1 MDRNDQGSTRKLV
14 TAGGNHVT
22 DHPNFLITENQ
33 EQAFMEHSI
42 LQWFVDESLLQNLLA
57 GQPTWILLL
66 IIVVCIVMLS
76 KGADWMVDGV
86 VDLAT
91 RTGMPK
97 IVIGATVVSLGT
109 TLPEAF
115 VSVMAAYMGN
125 PGLALGNGVGS
136 IIADT
141 GLIFG
146 LTCVLAAVPVNRY
159 ILNRTGWVQV
169 GSATLLVVIAVWML
183 FTAAEGEQP
192 MLGRPVGFFF
202 LALLVGYLY
211 ITYVWAKQGGNV
223 MVEDNGEAEEL
234 RGLAL
239 CWLMVTGGLI
249 LIILGARVLVPAASE
264 IALRFGVPED
274 VIAATM
280 VAFGTSLPELMTA
293 IAAVRK
299 GHPEITVGNIVGADV
314 LNILFVIGAAAAA
327 APLAIPDNFFHF
339 HFPAMLI
346 ILFSFRAFISMNTDG
361 MFKRWQG
368 VWLLSV
374 YVIYV
379 VLQYAL
385 NIEGAH

>member
-1 MDRNDQGSTRKLV
+1 
-14 TAGGNHVT
+14 
-22 DHPNFLITENQ
+22 
-33 EQAFMEHSI
+33 MEHSL
-42 LQWFVDESLLQNLLA
+42 LQWFADESLLKNLFA
-57 GQPTWILLL
+57 DQPAWMLLL

-76 KGADWMVDGV
+76 KGADWMIDGV

-146 LTCVLAAVPVNRY
+146 LTCLLAAVPVNRY

-169 GSATLLVVIAVWML
+169 GSAVLLVVIAVWAL
-183 FTAAEGEQP
+183 LTTAEGDQP

-202 LALLVGYLY
+202 LVLLVGYLY
-211 ITYVWAKQGGNV
+211 ITYVWSKQGG
-223 MVEDNGEAEEL
+223 DPTTADAGEAEEL

-239 CWLMVTGGLI
+239 CWLMVIGGLI

-314 LNILFVIGAAAAA
+314 LNTLFVIGAAAAA
-327 APLAIPDNFFHF
+327 APLAIPSGFYHF

-361 MFKRWQG
+361 TFKRWQG
-368 VWLLSV
+368 VWLLGV
-374 YVIYV
+374 YVVYV

>member
-1 MDRNDQGSTRKLV
+1 MN
-14 TAGGNHVT
+14 N
-22 DHPNFLITENQ
+22 
-33 EQAFMEHSI
+33 SI
-42 LQWFVDESLLQNLLA
+42 LQWIGDETLLQNLVA
-57 GQPTWILLL
+57 EQSTWVLLV
-66 IIVVCIVMLS
+66 IIAVCIAMLS
-76 KGADWMVDGV
+76 QGADWMIDGV

-91 RTGMPK
+91 RTGLPK

-146 LTCVLAAVPVNRY
+146 LTCILAAVPVNRF

-169 GSATLLVVIAVWML
+169 GSATLLVVIAVWVL
-183 FTAAEGEQP
+183 ITAPEGEEP
-192 MLGRPVGFFF
+192 MLGRMVGFFF
-202 LALLVGYLY
+202 LVLLVAYMY
-211 ITYVWAKQGGNV
+211 ITYVWAKQGGDV
-223 MVEDNGEAEEL
+223 MLDANDVNSEEL
-234 RGLAL
+234 RSLML
-239 CWLMVTGGLI
+239 CWLMVIGGLV

-264 IALRFGVPED
+264 IAIRFGVPDD

-314 LNILFVIGAAAAA
+314 LNTLFVIGAAAAA
-327 APLAIPDNFFHF
+327 APLAIPDNFYYF

-346 ILFSFRAFISMNTDG
+346 ILYSFRVFISINKDG
-361 MFKRWQG
+361 VFRRWQG
-368 VWLLSV
+368 VWLLGVYGV
-374 YVIYV
+374 YVF
-379 VLQYAL
+379 LQYAL
-385 NIEGAH
+385 NVGAAH

>member
-1 MDRNDQGSTRKLV
+1 MN
-14 TAGGNHVT
+14 N
-22 DHPNFLITENQ
+22 
-33 EQAFMEHSI
+33 SI
-42 LQWFVDESLLQNLLA
+42 LSWIGDETLIQGLVAEQS
-57 GQPTWILLL
+57 TWVLL
-66 IIVVCIVMLS
+66 IIIAVCIAMLS
-76 KGADWMVDGV
+76 MGADWMIDGV
-86 VDLAT
+86 VDLAE

-146 LTCVLAAVPVNRY
+146 LTCVLAAVPVNRF

-169 GSATLLVVIAVWML
+169 GAATLLVLISVGVYFIVD
-183 FTAAEGEQP
+183 GEPQ
-192 MLGRPVGFFF
+192 LDRWVGFLF
-202 LALLVGYLY
+202 LGLLVLYLY
-211 ITYVWAKQGGNV
+211 MTYVWSKQGTA
-223 MVEDNGEAEEL
+223 MLPDEDDGAQQV
-234 RGLAL
+234 
-239 CWLMVTGGLI
+239 LMSVGKSWVLIIGGLTLVI
-249 LIILGARVLVPAASE
+249 VGARILVPSASE
-264 IALRFGVPED
+264 IAMRFGVPED

-314 LNILFVIGAAAAA
+314 LNVLFVIGAAAAA
-327 APLAIPDNFFHF
+327 APLVIPMNFYYF

-346 ILFSFRAFISMNTDG
+346 ILFSFRVFISMNKEG
-361 MFKRWQG
+361 VFYRWQG
-368 VWLLSV
+368 VWLLGV
-374 YVIYV
+374 YLTYVIM
-379 VLQYAL
+379 QYAL
-385 NIEGAH
+385 NIESAH